1 MQTPEAAVALLGRFE
16 DDANF
21 FLFTVDGKGR
31 FGAVRYQSDAIT
43 VLRPPT
49 PLPAINPAGQPN
61 RLTLEDNGTSL
72 RFLGNGIL
80 LDVIPVE
87 PVTEAQVGVG
97 ALATGDDI
105 VTVTFDSI
113 TVQQP

>member
-1 MQTPEAAVALLGRFE
+1 SFKA
-16 DDANF
+16 
-21 FLFTVDGKGR
+21 FTVVARGVWGPVRNKN
-31 FGAVRYQSDAIT
+31 GAAA

-49 PLPAINPAGQPN
+49 PLPAINPAGAPN
-61 RLTLEDNGTSL
+61 RLTLEDRGTSL

-87 PVTEAQVGVG
+87 PATDVRAGVG
-97 ALATGDDI
+97 ALATNDDI
-105 VTVTFDSI
+105 ATVTFDSI